1 MKRADWHVATT
12 DGRDPDGNVIEM
24 QEVASGE
31 QRIALLHHR
40 LRSENIYP
48 NARRVP
54 PLLIGEPVDLQLR
67 GELRYGLELARLV
80 CDPAFLRPGRQADAP
95 PVLLVPGFMAG
106 DASLAVLHGWLRRRG
121 SRTSSAGMRLNVDC
135 RERAVGRLELRLRK
149 LAEDTGRRAVVIG
162 QSRGGELARVLAVRN
177 PDTVGTL
184 VMLGSPVVEPVS
196 VGGPVLSALRSV
208 ARLGDLGI
216 PGMFSSRCADGD
228 CCAAFREDLRAP
240 LPPDVRAV
248 AIYSRSDGIVSWR
261 SCVDPGARQVEV
273 ESSHTGMSVNLA
285 VYRVLAEILE
295 EEPAWSG

>member
-12 DGRDPDGNVIEM
+12 DGRDPDGNVIEL

-31 QRIALLHHR
+31 QHIALLHHR
-40 LRSENIYP
+40 LRSENMNP
-48 NARRVP
+48 SAGQVP
-54 PLLIGEPVDLQLR
+54 PLLIGEPEDLPLR

-80 CDPAFLRPGRQADAP
+80 CDPAFLHPGHQTDAP

-295 EEPAWSG
+295 EEPTWNG